1 MEIVWDEPKRVIN
14 LARGLDFADLTE
26 EWFGAATIVPAKKG
40 RLMAIGAFG
49 GVTLAVIFKPLGTQG
64 VSVISMRQASKK
76 ERRIL

>member
-1 MEIVWDEPKRVIN
+1 MKIVWDEPKQATN

-26 EWFGAATIVPAKKG
+26 DWFADATIVP
-40 RLMAIGAFG
+40 
-49 GVTLAVIFKPLGTQG
+49 QG